1 MVNADTAVCNGFPTD
16 DQKRIMTMTSQTTTQ
31 ITTSVM
37 TPETPRHDACLD
49 FIHNLRFDDL
59 PDGVIQQ
66 AKICLLDLLGVA
78 AAGQSTRLS
87 RIMSGFVQSQ
97 YPGDIP
103 LLFEGASAS
112 ACGSALYGGMLIDS
126 VDAHDGQV
134 LTKGHVGVAVLPAL
148 LSQAYANPVDGKE
161 LLTTL
166 VMGYEIATRAGIA
179 LHATADD
186 YHTSGAWNGLAA
198 AAVVAR
204 LRGLDADKT
213 WEAIGSAE
221 FYGPRSQM
229 MRCIDYPTMVK
240 DGSGW
245 GALAGV
251 SCALMAEH
259 GFTGAPAITIS
270 DEQVADIWGDLG
282 ERWYILEQYFKAYP
296 VCRWA
301 QPAVEA
307 VRQIRS
313 QADNLNPD
321 DIAEIHIHTFH
332 QGARLHVKHPDTTEQ
347 AQYSLPF
354 SVASALIDGVVTAEA
369 VAENDGGLGD
379 TRRQALS
386 GKVITHEVAAYDA
399 LFPAERWAHARI
411 LLKDGTELTSEPCIA
426 RGNPENPL
434 TVEEIISKFH
444 TLAGPYVADARR
456 HNIAELSLNLQ
467 ALDSDEMT
475 AYLALLK
482 D

>member
-1 MVNADTAVCNGFPTD
+1 MATEAVSSQ
-16 DQKRIMTMTSQTTTQ
+16 QKC
-31 ITTSVM
+31 V
-37 TPETPRHDACLD
+37 D
-49 FIHNLRFDDL
+49 FIHQLSFDAL
-59 PDGVIQQ
+59 PDTVLQQ

-97 YPGDIP
+97 HPGDIP

-112 ACGSALYGGMLIDS
+112 ATGSALYGGMLIDS

-134 LTKGHVGVAVLPAL
+134 LTKGHVGVTVLPAL
-148 LSQAYANPVDGKE
+148 LSQVYENPVDGKE
-161 LLTTL
+161 LLTCL

-186 YHTSGAWNGLAA
+186 YHTSGAWNALAA

-204 LRGLDADKT
+204 LRGLDAEKT
-213 WEAIGSAE
+213 WEALGSAE

-229 MRCIDYPTMVK
+229 MRCIDFPTMVK

-251 SCALMAEH
+251 SSALMAEH

-270 DEQVADIWGDLG
+270 EDRVAEIWADLG

-307 VRQIRS
+307 VRQIRDQHS
-313 QADNLNPD
+313 GLNPD
-321 DIAEIHIHTFH
+321 DIVEIHIYTFH

-369 VAENDGGLGD
+369 VAETPQGLGD
-379 TRRQALS
+379 DRRQALS
-386 GKVITHEVAAYDA
+386 GRVITHEVADYDA

-411 LLKDGTELTSEPCIA
+411 VLNDGTELSSEPCIA

-434 TVEEIISKFH
+434 TLDEITTKFH
-444 TLAGPYVADARR
+444 TLAGPYLDAAKRQQ
-456 HNIAELSLNLQ
+456 IEELSLNLQ
-467 ALDSDEMT
+467 DLDKAQME
-475 AYLALLK
+475 AYLGLLK
-482 D
+482 E

>member
-1 MVNADTAVCNGFPTD
+1 
-16 DQKRIMTMTSQTTTQ
+16 MTTQTTHQTTLQTSSQT
-31 ITTSVM
+31 
-37 TPETPRHDACLD
+37 TPRHDACLD
-49 FIHNLRFDDL
+49 FIHNLRFESL
-59 PDGVIQQ
+59 PEAVVQQ

-112 ACGSALYGGMLIDS
+112 ACGSALYGAMLIDS

-134 LTKGHVGVAVLPAL
+134 LTKGHVGVTVLPAM
-148 LSQAYANPVDGKE
+148 LSQICANPVDGKE

-204 LRGLDADKT
+204 LRGLDGEKT

-270 DEQVADIWGDLG
+270 DEQVADIWADLG

-313 QADNLNPD
+313 EHSVNPD
-321 DIAEIHIHTFH
+321 DIAAIHIHTFH

-369 VAENDGGLGD
+369 VAETADGLGD
-379 TRRQALS
+379 SRRQALS
-386 GKVITHEVAAYDA
+386 GKVITHEVAEYDA

-411 LLKDGTELTSEPCIA
+411 VLNDGTELSSEPCIA

-434 TVEEIISKFH
+434 TEDEIISKFH
-444 TLAGPYVADARR
+444 TLAGPYVADTRR
-456 HNIAELSLNLQ
+456 QTIAELSMNLQ
-467 ALDSDEMT
+467 TLDSDEIV